1 MVVLRISSASAALLR
16 SNAAACDVRPTAG
29 DVHGIVPR
37 ISTLTHAPAIDP
49 LLGTTV
55 AHLHGVPLR
64 ITDAQ
69 TVRPRNIPAVDLI
82 RHSSAP
88 HDDRVVMR
96 SAGQC
101 RPIQM
106 SAGDTPRQMCFGQ
119 DDETVAV
126 SIAAAFR
133 IAGCDIALVQC
144 VRRMM
149 CAVDGQCVAIDV
161 AVVVRRAD
169 VARRTRIRIRPRPVT
184 RGYDVMSCNI
194 CRSGILRKQ
203 HGS

>member
-16 SNAAACDVRPTAG
+16 SNTAACDVRPTAG
-29 DVHGIVPR
+29 DVHGIVSH
-37 ISTLTHAPAIDP
+37 ISTLAHAPAIDP
-49 LLGTTV
+49 LLGTTA

-64 ITDAQ
+64 VTDTQ
-69 TVRPRNIPAVDLI
+69 TVRPRDIPAVDLI
-82 RHSSAP
+82 RHSAAP

-101 RPIQM
+101 RPIQV
-106 SAGDTPRQMCFGQ
+106 SAGDTPRQMCAGQ
-119 DDETVAV
+119 NDKTVAV
-126 SIAAAFR
+126 GIAAAFR
-133 IAGCDIALVQC
+133 IAGCDVALVQC
-144 VRRMM
+144 VRRTM
-149 CAVDGQCVAIDV
+149 CAVDSQSVAIDV

-169 VARRTRIRIRPRPVT
+169 VARRTWIRIRPRPVA

-194 CRSGILRKQ
+194 GRRGILWQQ